1 MTSEA
6 ESKATA
12 LDTVKLAVA
21 AAILA
26 GGIGAFYYF
35 GDQATWIRVLALLVV
50 AGIAVAVAVTSAPGR
65 ALWQFASDSRT
76 EVRKVVWPS
85 RQETIQTTLIVIVV
99 VLIMG
104 IFLWL
109 VDLGLMAIVRALT
122 GQGG

>member
-6 ESKATA
+6 QSQTTA
-12 LDTVKLAVA
+12 LDTLKLAVA

-26 GGIGAFYYF
+26 GGIGAFYFF
-35 GDQATWIRVLALLVV
+35 GDQATWMRVLALLVV
-50 AGIAVAVAVTSAPGR
+50 AGIAVAVAITSAPGR

-85 RQETIQTTLIVIVV
+85 RQETMQTTLIVVVV
-99 VLIMG
+99 VLLMG

-109 VDLGLMAIVRALT
+109 VDYGLMAIVRAVT